1 MNKQEEIKRDI
12 AAARQAMTEMKVAG
26 LVPTTS
32 PAEMILIEALK
43 REEDEKLTFVP
54 VNGLSPMDAANRIL
68 QKGPKRHEEL
78 VPVDLSNVFDGTEP
92 TPTVY
97 IEKLHSV
104 MSVTKACKTEDIPEQ
119 IIFAIPKQDVP
130 DRTIHDPL
138 QQKDLG
144 DFDTVRY
151 VNYDSMPKEL
161 KKVVGMYGALK
172 TPNMPNMPDRDHF
185 VNACRQLFEQAL
197 MWNK

>member
-1 MNKQEEIKRDI
+1 MNKEEIKRDI
-12 AAARQAMTEMKVAG
+12 IATHQAMIEMKVACG
-26 LVPTTS
+26 DPTTS
-32 PAEMILIEALK
+32 PAERILIEALK

-54 VNGLSPMDAANRIL
+54 VNGLSPMVAANRIS
-68 QKGPKRHEEL
+68 QKGPKRHEKL
-78 VPVDLSNVFDGTEP
+78 IPVDLSNVFDGTEP

-119 IIFAIPKQDVP
+119 IIFAIPKQDVS
-130 DRTIHDPL
+130 DRTIHNPL
-138 QQKDLG
+138 QQKDLD

-161 KKVVGMYGALK
+161 KNVVGAYAALK
-172 TPNMPNMPDRDHF
+172 TSNMPDRDHF